1 MKNKKW
7 KRFQAL
13 VEDCYDNLVALSE
26 NSACWQQAF
35 DLLKEIILE
44 ERKTKPGFA
53 SELEKLE
60 DETDYAYD
68 ISGWLEDCLDEMD
81 MREEHEILLKMCED
95 LLTLFGWPEY
105 TGSDLKI
112 RKVFAL
118 LSLGRNQEAFSYF
131 EKWLKKEPENIAAA
145 TAGIYACIA
154 TKDYKKGQELI
165 DHFILNPDQ
174 CGEDDDIIF
183 TAASKFY
190 EATGNKKA
198 KKQIDKALKAYDEYL
213 EKYFSEMDD
222 LEFDGED
229 EFDID
234 EDDLPFN

>member
-7 KRFQAL
+7 KNFRQL
-13 VEDCYDNLVALSE
+13 TEKCYDNMVAFSE
-26 NSACWQQAF
+26 DSDCWQQAF
-35 DLLKEIILE
+35 ELLKEIVLE
-44 ERKTKPGFA
+44 ERKQKPGFA
-53 SELEKLE
+53 SELDKLE

-81 MREEHEILLKMCED
+81 MREEHETLLKMCED
-95 LLTLFGWPEY
+95 LLNLFGWPEY

-118 LSLGRNQEAFSYF
+118 LSLDRKQEAVSYF
-131 EKWLKKEPENIAAA
+131 EKWLKKEPENITAA
-145 TAGIYACIA
+145 TAGIYAYIA
-154 TKDYKKGQELI
+154 AKDYEKGQALI
-165 DHFILNPDQ
+165 DRFILNPNK
-174 CGEDDDIIF
+174 CGDENDIIF

-222 LEFDGED
+222 EELEFDE
-229 EFDID
+229 E
-234 EDDLPFN
+234 DLPFN